1 MQVGIA
7 LAIKTLA
14 DRFEPL
20 HEVYQEFIG
29 DALLAEDAGFDFVST
44 SEHHLE
50 ADAWSPSQ
58 LPVLAYLAARTSRM
72 RLHTNVFLLPLHDPL
87 RVSEDAAT
95 VDILSNGR
103 LDLIC
108 GSGSVGEEFSTWGI
122 DPKTR
127 WGRLFEGMDLI
138 RRSFNE
144 EEFDFAGRHFSYPGV
159 RQTTKPVQRPFPLW
173 IGGFGPK
180 LQYRAGKG
188 GYHAQGDTRFRPEY
202 LQGLAEAGLDPQDM
216 NLGSFVSGHL
226 AASRQQ
232 AWEECREGWWN
243 WQNEYRKRSWIAM
256 GDPAAVPP
264 LPPLDALTEA
274 PEGMFAPLLGTPDD
288 ILTALEPML
297 KESDC
302 THFSFAFRAS
312 GGGMPA
318 KVARPA
324 VELFAAEVLP
334 VLRGWGR
341 EPRTSRAKG

>member
-7 LAIKTLA
+7 TAIKTVA

-20 HEVYQEFIG
+20 NDVYREFIG
-29 DALLAEDAGFDFVST
+29 DVLLAEDLGFDFVST
-44 SEHHLE
+44 SEHHFE
-50 ADAWSPSQ
+50 ADAWSPAQ
-58 LPVLAYLAARTSRM
+58 LPILAYLAGRTSRM

-108 GSGSVGEEFSTWGI
+108 GSGSVAEEFRTWGI
-122 DPKTR
+122 DPKAR
-127 WGRLFEGMDLI
+127 WGRLFEGMDVI
-138 RRSFNE
+138 RRSFHE
-144 EEFDFAGRHFSYPGV
+144 DEFDYSGRHFTYTGV

-180 LQYRAGKG
+180 LQHRAGKG
-188 GYHAQGDTRFRPEY
+188 GYHAQGTTRFRPEY

-216 NLGSFVSGHL
+216 NLASFVSGHL
-226 AASRQQ
+226 AASREK
-232 AWEECREGWWN
+232 AWAECRDGWWN
-243 WQNEYRKRSWIAM
+243 WQHEYRKRTWIAM
-256 GDPAAVPP
+256 LDAGGVPP
-264 LPPLDALTEA
+264 LPPLEKLTEPPA
-274 PEGMFAPLLGTPDD
+274 GMMAPLLGTPDD
-288 ILTALEPML
+288 ILAALEPML
-297 KESDC
+297 KDSDC

-318 KVARPA
+318 EIARPTI
-324 VELFAAEVLP
+324 ELFAAEVLP

-341 EPRTSRAKG
+341 EPKTSRAGN